1 MNEKQTMSQIA
12 IFTNEVGN
20 ISVDVRLDNDTVWL
34 TQNQIAE
41 LFQKERSVITKHI
54 RNVLKESEL
63 DNSVCAKFAH
73 TGSDGKKYQTSY
85 YNLDMI
91 ISVGYRVNSKRGVEF
106 RRWATN
112 ILKEHLIKGY
122 SINQQNLNTKTI
134 KDLQQTIDLL
144 SNTLINQKLVDS
156 EGEEILSLIKNY
168 AKTWDILIKYDENRL
183 ELPESRT
190 SAIGRELGYEEAK
203 LAILDLKTELSL
215 QSEASNLFGQERGKA
230 LEGIIGNLYQT
241 FGGED
246 LYPSIEEKA
255 AHLIYFIIK
264 DHPFSDGNKRIGCL
278 LFLLFLN
285 INGFKLKA
293 VTPESLTALALLIAE
308 SDPTQKEIIIKLVVN
323 LLNENGQ
330 ASQGRAETNQLLKS

>member
-12 IFTNEVGN
+12 IFTNEVGD

-73 TGSDGKKYQTSY
+73 TGSDGKNYQTSY

-91 ISVGYRVNSKRGVEF
+91 ISVGYRVNSKKAVEF
-106 RRWATN
+106 RKWASGV
-112 ILKEHLIKGY
+112 LKDYLLKGY
-122 SINQQNLNTKTI
+122 SINHKKIMAKELDELK
-134 KDLQQTIDLL
+134 QTVLLL
-144 SNTLINQKLVDS
+144 SNTLLNQNLVNETGS
-156 EGEEILSLIKNY
+156 ELLGLIRSY
-168 AKTWDILIKYDENRL
+168 AKTWNILVKYDEDRL
-183 ELPESRT
+183 ELPKSKA
-190 SAIGRELGYEEAK
+190 SAMGRELGYEEAK
-203 LAILDLKTELSL
+203 LAIMDLKTELSL
-215 QSEASNLFGQERGKA
+215 TLEASNLFGQERGEA
-230 LEGIIGNLYQT
+230 LDGIIGNLYQT
-241 FGGED
+241 FGGDD

-285 INGFKLKA
+285 INGFKLTA

-323 LLNENGQ
+323 LLNEN
-330 ASQGRAETNQLLKS
+330 

>member
-1 MNEKQTMSQIA
+1 MNEKQTTSQIA
-12 IFTNEVGN
+12 IFTNEVGD

-34 TQNQIAE
+34 TQKQIAE

-63 DNSVCAKFAH
+63 DNSVCANFAH
-73 TGSDGKKYQTSY
+73 TGSDGKNYQTSY

-183 ELPESRT
+183 ELPKSKT

-241 FGGED
+241 FGGVD

-285 INGFKLKA
+285 INGYKLTA

-330 ASQGRAETNQLLKS
+330 TSQGCS

>member
-1 MNEKQTMSQIA
+1 
-12 IFTNEVGN
+12 
-20 ISVDVRLDNDTVWL
+20 
-34 TQNQIAE
+34 
-41 LFQKERSVITKHI
+41 
-54 RNVLKESEL
+54 
-63 DNSVCAKFAH
+63 
-73 TGSDGKKYQTSY
+73 
-85 YNLDMI
+85 MI

-183 ELPESRT
+183 ELPKSKT

-203 LAILDLKTELSL
+203 LAILDLKTELSI

-241 FGGED
+241 FGGVD

-255 AHLIYFIIK
+255 SHLIYFIIK

-285 INGFKLKA
+285 INGYKLTA

-330 ASQGRAETNQLLKS
+330 TSQGCS

>member
-1 MNEKQTMSQIA
+1 MNEKQTMSEIA
-12 IFTNEVGN
+12 IFTNEVGD

-73 TGSDGKKYQTSY
+73 TGSDGKNYQTSY

-91 ISVGYRVNSKRGVEF
+91 ISVGYRVNSKKAVEF
-106 RRWATN
+106 RKWASGV
-112 ILKEHLIKGY
+112 LKDYLLKGY
-122 SINQQNLNTKTI
+122 SINHKKIMAKELDELK
-134 KDLQQTIDLL
+134 QTVLLL
-144 SNTLINQKLVDS
+144 SNTLLNQNLVNETGS
-156 EGEEILSLIKNY
+156 ELLGLIRSY
-168 AKTWDILIKYDENRL
+168 AKTWDILVKYDEDRL
-183 ELPESRT
+183 ELPKSKA
-190 SAIGRELGYEEAK
+190 SAMARELGYEEAK
-203 LAILDLKTELSL
+203 LAIMDLKTELSL
-215 QSEASNLFGQERGKA
+215 TLEASNLFGQERGEA
-230 LEGIIGNLYQT
+230 LDGIIGNLYQT
-241 FGGED
+241 FGGDD

-285 INGFKLKA
+285 INGFKLTA

-308 SDPTQKEIIIKLVVN
+308 SDPTQKEIIIKLLVN
-323 LLNENGQ
+323 LLNEN
-330 ASQGRAETNQLLKS
+330 

>member
-1 MNEKQTMSQIA
+1 MNKKQTTSQIA
-12 IFTNEVGN
+12 IFTNEVGD

-73 TGSDGKKYQTSY
+73 TGSDGKNYQTSY

-106 RRWATN
+106 RRWAIN

-156 EGEEILSLIKNY
+156 EGKEILSLIKNY

-183 ELPESRT
+183 ELPKSKT
-190 SAIGRELGYEEAK
+190 SAIGRS
-203 LAILDLKTELSL
+203 LDTKK
-215 QSEASNLFGQERGKA
+215 QSWQ
-230 LEGIIGNLYQT
+230 
-241 FGGED
+241 
-246 LYPSIEEKA
+246 
-255 AHLIYFIIK
+255 
-264 DHPFSDGNKRIGCL
+264 
-278 LFLLFLN
+278 FL
-285 INGFKLKA
+285 
-293 VTPESLTALALLIAE
+293 T
-308 SDPTQKEIIIKLVVN
+308 
-323 LLNENGQ
+323 
-330 ASQGRAETNQLLKS
+330 

>member
-1 MNEKQTMSQIA
+1 
-12 IFTNEVGN
+12 
-20 ISVDVRLDNDTVWL
+20 
-34 TQNQIAE
+34 
-41 LFQKERSVITKHI
+41 
-54 RNVLKESEL
+54 
-63 DNSVCAKFAH
+63 
-73 TGSDGKKYQTSY
+73 
-85 YNLDMI
+85 
-91 ISVGYRVNSKRGVEF
+91 VNSKRGVEF

-156 EGEEILSLIKNY
+156 EGEQILSLIKNY

-203 LAILDLKTELSL
+203 LAILDLKTELSF

-308 SDPTQKEIIIKLVVN
+308 SDPKQKEIIIKLVVN

-330 ASQGRAETNQLLKS
+330 ASQECS

>member
-12 IFTNEVGN
+12 IFTNEVGD

-73 TGSDGKKYQTSY
+73 TGSDGKNYQTSY

-91 ISVGYRVNSKRGVEF
+91 ISVGYRVNSKKAVEF
-106 RRWATN
+106 RKWASGV
-112 ILKEHLIKGY
+112 LKDYLLKGY
-122 SINQQNLNTKTI
+122 SVNYKKIMAKELDELK
-134 KDLQQTIDLL
+134 QTVLLL
-144 SNTLINQKLVDS
+144 SNTLLNQNLVNETGS
-156 EGEEILSLIKNY
+156 ELLGLIRSY
-168 AKTWDILIKYDENRL
+168 AKTWDILVKYDEDRL
-183 ELPESRT
+183 ELPKSKT
-190 SAIGRELGYEEAK
+190 SAMARELGYEEAK
-203 LAILDLKTELSL
+203 LAIMDLKTELSL
-215 QSEASNLFGQERGKA
+215 TLETSNLFGQERGEA
-230 LEGIIGNLYQT
+230 LDGIIGNLYQT
-241 FGGED
+241 FGGDD

-285 INGFKLKA
+285 INGFKLTS

-323 LLNENGQ
+323 LLNEN
-330 ASQGRAETNQLLKS
+330 

>member
-1 MNEKQTMSQIA
+1 MNKKQTMSQIA
-12 IFTNEVGN
+12 IFTNEVGD

-41 LFQKERSVITKHI
+41 FFQKERSVITKHI
-54 RNVLKESEL
+54 RNVLKKSEL

-73 TGSDGKKYQTSY
+73 TGSDGKNYQTSY

-183 ELPESRT
+183 ELPKSKT

-241 FGGED
+241 FGGVD

-278 LFLLFLN
+278 LFLN

-308 SDPTQKEIIIKLVVN
+308 SDPKQKEIIIKLVVN

-330 ASQGRAETNQLLKS
+330 ASQECS

>member
-1 MNEKQTMSQIA
+1 MNKKQTMSQIA
-12 IFTNEVGN
+12 IFTNEVGD

-41 LFQKERSVITKHI
+41 FFQKERSVITKHI
-54 RNVLKESEL
+54 RNVLKKSEL

-73 TGSDGKKYQTSY
+73 TGSDGKNYQTSY

-278 LFLLFLN
+278 LFLN

-308 SDPTQKEIIIKLVVN
+308 SDPKQKEIIIKLVVN

-330 ASQGRAETNQLLKS
+330 ASQECS

>member
-12 IFTNEVGN
+12 IFTNEVGD

-73 TGSDGKKYQTSY
+73 TGSDGKNYQTSY

-156 EGEEILSLIKNY
+156 EGEQILSLIKNY